1 MKAMVTGADGLLGSN
16 LVRALLER
24 GLEVRA
30 IVHPSSKS
38 RTLDGLPVEICGGDI
53 LDAQSM
59 EDAAQGCAAVFHI
72 AASTAMWPPQDAK
85 ITTVNVEGTRNVLNA
100 AANCGALKVVHV
112 GSASSFGYGTKANP
126 GTEETPYKYSGFGLA
141 YFDSKLDAQRLALSY
156 IKERGLDIVVVNP
169 TFMLGA
175 HDSGPS
181 SGKIIARYAEMKL
194 PFYPEG
200 GRNFVHVRDVAAGM
214 ILALEKGRTGE
225 CYILGNRNMDMKEL
239 FTAVA
244 RAAGFNPPQIKI
256 PKELL
261 LLAGR
266 LGSAFGEATG
276 KQPELT
282 LEMARS
288 SSIGSYYSAAKAVSE
303 LGMPQTPV
311 ETAVEDSY
319 KYLYDN
325 GHISRGPAMRKGR

>member
-38 RTLDGLPVEICGGDI
+38 RTLDGLPVEIRGGDI
-53 LDAQSM
+53 LDSQSM
-59 EDAAQGCAAVFHI
+59 EESARGCDVVFHI
-72 AASTAMWPPQDAK
+72 AASTAMWPPRVPK
-85 ITTVNVEGTRNVLNA
+85 ITAINVEGTRNVLEA
-100 AANCGALKVVHV
+100 AANRGALKVVHV
-112 GSASSFGYGTKANP
+112 GSASSFGYGTKENP
-126 GTEETPYKYSGFGLA
+126 GTEETPYKYGGFGLA
-141 YFDSKLDAQRLALSY
+141 YFDSKLEAQRLALSY
-156 IKERGLDIVVVNP
+156 IKEKGLDIVVVNP

-200 GRNFVHVRDVAAGM
+200 GRNFVHVKDAAVGM
-214 ILALEKGRTGE
+214 LLALEKGRTGE
-225 CYILGNRNMDMKEL
+225 CYILGNKNMDMKEL

-244 RAAGFNPPQIKI
+244 RVAGFKPPEIKI
-256 PKELL
+256 PKELI

-266 LGSAFGEATG
+266 AGSAFGEATG

-288 SSIGSYYSAAKAVSE
+288 SSIGSYYSAAKAISE
-303 LGMPQTPV
+303 LGLPQTPV

-319 KYLYDN
+319 KWLRDN
-325 GHISRGPAMRKGR
+325 GHIGRGAALRKGR